1 MAQGETLREG
11 GTPAALAATTAM
23 SPRRRF
29 AIPRGDMLIAILALI
44 PSMLAVG
51 IFIYGFILWTG
62 YISLLNWNDALP
74 TYLFVGLRNFQ
85 RLFETERFQIDLR
98 NTAIFAA
105 LFMVQCIVVGF
116 ALAVLLD
123 QRIRG
128 ENVFRTIFLL
138 PFAVSSVVT
147 GVAWRW
153 LMNPASGINRLFE
166 YAHLDF
172 LKSNWYTNPR
182 IGIAAVTIVA
192 TWQMSGYVM
201 ALYLAGLRSI
211 PSEIREAAAID
222 GASGLALYRHVI
234 IPLLTP
240 VTLSAAILLGTY
252 SLRLFDITVVM
263 TSSGQGFSTD
273 TPALFMF
280 ETTFQSNKFSQGSAI
295 AFVMLLLALLLI
307 VPYLIFSA
315 RAEKNQ

>member
-1 MAQGETLREG
+1 MAQTKTLREG
-11 GTPAALAATTAM
+11 GGSAALTTAAPA
-23 SPRRRF
+23 PRPNRL
-29 AIPRGDMLIAILALI
+29 PHGDRLLAILALS
-44 PSMLAVG
+44 PSILAVG

-62 YISLLNWNDALP
+62 YISLVNWNDALP
-74 TYLFVGLRNFQ
+74 TYVFVGLRNFQ
-85 RLFETERFQIDLR
+85 RLFETERFQIDMR
-98 NTAIFAA
+98 NTAIFASI
-105 LFMVQCIVVGF
+105 FMVMCIVIGF
-116 ALAVLLD
+116 GLALLLD

-153 LMNPASGINRLFE
+153 LMNPSSGINRLYE

-172 LKSNWYTNPR
+172 LKSGWYTSPR

-211 PSEIREAAAID
+211 PHEIREAAAID
-222 GASGLALYRHVI
+222 GASGFALYRHVI
-234 IPLLTP
+234 IPLLMP

-280 ETTFQSNKFSQGSAI
+280 QTTFQSNKFSQGSAI
-295 AFVMLLLALLLI
+295 AFVMLMLALLLI
-307 VPYLIFSA
+307 VPYLVVSA
-315 RAEKNQ
+315 RTEKNQ

>member
-1 MAQGETLREG
+1 MAQSRSLREG
-11 GTPAALAATTAM
+11 GAAALAAHPPA
-23 SPRRRF
+23 RRF
-29 AIPRGDMLIAILALI
+29 GLPRGDMLLAILALS
-44 PSMLAVG
+44 PSILAVG
-51 IFIYGFILWTG
+51 IFIYGFIVWTG
-62 YISLLNWNDALP
+62 YISLVNWNDALP
-74 TYLFVGLRNFQ
+74 TYAFVGLRNFQ

-98 NTAIFAA
+98 NTAIFAT

-116 ALAVLLD
+116 ALALLLD
-123 QRIRG
+123 QHIRG
-128 ENVFRTIFLL
+128 ENAFRTIFLL

-153 LMNPASGINRLFE
+153 LMNPASGINRLFD
-166 YAHLDF
+166 YAGLGF
-172 LKSNWYTNPR
+172 LKSGWYTDPR

-211 PSEIREAAAID
+211 PAEIREAAAID

-234 IPLLTP
+234 IPLLMP

-280 ETTFQSNKFSQGSAI
+280 QTTFQSNKFSQGSAI

-307 VPYLIFSA
+307 VPYMIFSA
-315 RAEKNQ
+315 RTEKNQ